1 MGAAWA
7 SRNSRPAGRAAGR
20 RRDRAQQ
27 GWRGAGVLELLRTPR
42 AQAGLPARPVICP
55 SLKDCALGSR
65 IPQEA
70 RDAPSPGQDLLPRA
84 GLQPWLPPY
93 GGYRLARLCVLQPAG
108 LPPGRLMGAT
118 RAVWPA
124 VRLTPDARS
133 PSAPCQALPWCVAQ
147 APAQGLG
154 CPGRGPHLL
163 RGGRGGRKRGDGR
176 QGCGCGGLQGAR
188 PGLGLWLLGS
198 VREHVER
205 GRGARCPA
213 PNAPSVGPPQTAP
226 LNQWHPSGWWGPCG
240 QCTTCP
246 PTTAQVHPRCLPGAL
261 AGARS

>member
-1 MGAAWA
+1 MLGPSTRTTRGWGRSQPSRAGCGRRGAPARGPASGFGRLGAAWA

-118 RAVWPA
+118 RGSC
-124 VRLTPDARS
+124 ARAS
-133 PSAPCQALPWCVAQ
+133 MPAPCPLGAWLPRPAGLPSPPGPCLGLEAGRGDKSCPSDLCPLFLRSCVAGSQ
-147 APAQGLG
+147 A
-154 CPGRGPHLL
+154 
-163 RGGRGGRKRGDGR
+163 
-176 QGCGCGGLQGAR
+176 
-188 PGLGLWLLGS
+188 
-198 VREHVER
+198 
-205 GRGARCPA
+205 
-213 PNAPSVGPPQTAP
+213 
-226 LNQWHPSGWWGPCG
+226 
-240 QCTTCP
+240 
-246 PTTAQVHPRCLPGAL
+246 HPRCPVPFCPLPGPAL
-261 AGARS
+261 VCGSGTGSGPRMPWKRTPSAAWRKGRKKAW